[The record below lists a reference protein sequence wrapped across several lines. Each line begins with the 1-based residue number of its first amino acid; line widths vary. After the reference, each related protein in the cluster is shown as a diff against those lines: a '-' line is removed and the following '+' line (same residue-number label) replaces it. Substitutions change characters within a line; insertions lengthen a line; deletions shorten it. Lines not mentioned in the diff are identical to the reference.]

1 MAKQLANRLLGIVTV
16 LLMMMAM
23 PLEASAGPVTVKSG
37 IVNGTV
43 AVDKATA
50 NPGETV
56 TVTVTPD
63 MGYYAV
69 KENVKAEMTVDGGSA
84 QAPRLN
90 VLSNMP
96 VGRYV
101 EVQGNA
107 PADVSGEASYT
118 FTMPDAPYGVQ
129 VSAEFL
135 ARIPISIDM
144 LPLIPDQPYTG
155 SEITPD
161 VTIMDGDIELIPDK
175 DYTIEFSDNVG
186 PGQATF
192 TITGKGKYTGQKSR
206 NFTIYRET
214 YEIRWGQ
221 GDPWPET
228 NMIPMTEDAATGK
241 WVVADQEMAATSSF
255 KVVKKYNAGA
265 EPVYTWYGA
274 QADGMF
280 WITSEKLGTEI
291 TLGTP
296 DDYRNLYF
304 PYDGIYTFTF
314 DPTTSKLVVSGNIFY
329 KVTVANGIEYG
340 IVVANPI
347 SAKAGDPVT
356 ITATPEI
363 GYKLSHL
370 YVNGENVIA
379 NEENGV
385 YTYTFNMPATDVTVN
400 ATFSLKL
407 YSITKAPTEH
417 GSFDLSMEAGV
428 MGDDIQI
435 FPEPEANYVV
445 DQIIVTAED
454 GSPVEVNDLNI
465 FKMPA
470 SNVTVAVTFKLADYT
485 ITVAPTQNGTV
496 EAPASAHYGE
506 EVELTVTPEPGYE
519 LETLTYTVEGGETVD
534 IENGKF
540 NMPASNV
547 TINATFKEIVVEYS
561 YEVVTELKCI
571 VMNDPDG
578 PSGLAPEGKTLTM
591 RIVPDSGTK
600 LKEVIVNKVI
610 GNGPERVEEEI
621 AHNITYDETGN
632 TLLSFVMPA
641 ANVEIHVFCAD
652 LHIITLDDG
661 GGVTNFATIDN
672 DMAQAIEG
680 ETVTVRTHVNEEY
693 KVSEIYYTYT
703 LEGEEYSSELT
714 EGENGVYTFLMPD
727 APVTVVVRFDYIIPR
742 HQVRFFPES
751 DGGTISVTA
760 DRTPINSGDEVAEIS
775 IIEVTVTP
783 DEGYELD
790 DLKVYEGL
798 HNPDDDFSGV
808 HDYSWDIQ
816 EGKYRF
822 EMPNTDVT
830 IIATFKQTEIELE
843 GVSFGAEHQWA
854 TYYNGAQNLALPQN
868 VKAYVVNS
876 VIGDA
881 VDITEIDYIPAGVG
895 VLLYSEL
902 PADHVAATLFNG
914 TTGTYNSIIVGSD
927 EEQSI
932 TDGYVLYNNAFV
944 LTKEGT
950 IAAHRCYL
958 PIASAA
964 GAPRMLRI
972 GVTPIITAIDDIV
985 AQGNV
990 AGIKYV
996 NMSGAT
1002 SNEPFQGVNIAIITM
1017 TDGSTRTVKVV
1028 K

>member
-1 MAKQLANRLLGIVTV
+1 MAKQLANRLLGIVAV
-16 LLMMMAM
+16 LLMMAM
-23 PLEASAGPVTVKSG
+23 PLEANAGPVTVKSG

-56 TVTVTPD
+56 TITVTPD

-192 TITGKGKYTGQKSR
+192 TITGKGKYTRQQSR

-214 YEIRWGQ
+214 YEVRWGQ

-291 TLGTP
+291 TLGTT

-314 DPTTSKLVVSGNIFY
+314 DPATSKLVVSGDIFY

-407 YSITKAPTEH
+407 YTITKAPTEH

-435 FPEPEANYVV
+435 LPEPEANYVV
-445 DQIIVTAED
+445 DQITVTAED

-519 LETLTYTVEGGETVD
+519 LETLTYTVEGGEPVD

-540 NMPASNV
+540 NMPAGNV
-547 TINATFKEIVVEYS
+547 TIN
-561 YEVVTELKCI
+561 
-571 VMNDPDG
+571 
-578 PSGLAPEGKTLTM
+578 
-591 RIVPDSGTK
+591 
-600 LKEVIVNKVI
+600 
-610 GNGPERVEEEI
+610 
-621 AHNITYDETGN
+621 
-632 TLLSFVMPA
+632 
-641 ANVEIHVFCAD
+641 
-652 LHIITLDDG
+652 
-661 GGVTNFATIDN
+661 
-672 DMAQAIEG
+672 
-680 ETVTVRTHVNEEY
+680 
-693 KVSEIYYTYT
+693 
-703 LEGEEYSSELT
+703 
-714 EGENGVYTFLMPD
+714 
-727 APVTVVVRFDYIIPR
+727 
-742 HQVRFFPES
+742 
-751 DGGTISVTA
+751 
-760 DRTPINSGDEVAEIS
+760 
-775 IIEVTVTP
+775 
-783 DEGYELD
+783 
-790 DLKVYEGL
+790 
-798 HNPDDDFSGV
+798 
-808 HDYSWDIQ
+808 
-816 EGKYRF
+816 
-822 EMPNTDVT
+822 
-830 IIATFKQTEIELE
+830 ATFKQTEIELE

-1002 SNEPFQGVNIAIITM
+1002 SNEPFQGVNIAVITM